1 MDFGSKV
8 RRVLLELEGEV
19 ENEVLSVAAGKMEID
34 SDLEK
39 LKPTEEEISKLEDFL
54 NNIKTNED
62 GV

>member
-1 MDFGSKV
+1 
-8 RRVLLELEGEV
+8 
-19 ENEVLSVAAGKMEID
+19 MEID